1 MLGARTAS
9 SFSQAHVFVSG
20 GGAFIGLRLG
30 VCHCDGLPDSFL
42 CFLTALASSEWW
54 CVVDSGG
61 HVFIHSIMFYGG
73 DGSSGKVVD
82 ITFPL
87 SSGTY
92 VLKVM
97 LMDVID
103 YLRGLYFAVQ
113 ICSTVA

>member
-1 MLGARTAS
+1 M
-9 SFSQAHVFVSG
+9 
-20 GGAFIGLRLG
+20 
-30 VCHCDGLPDSFL
+30 
-42 CFLTALASSEWW
+42 
-54 CVVDSGG
+54 VDSGG
-61 HVFIHSIMFYGG
+61 RVFIHSIMFYGG

-97 LMDVID
+97 LMNVID